1 MLKDVSYTVMTELL
15 QFMYQGVVNVKHTE
29 LNSFMKIAQALQIK
43 GLATSS
49 NQSQHYHHH
58 HSHHS
63 HHSLKSPSSPVPGG
77 NNMPNSSKNSINNAP
92 AAENYSTLDSK
103 LFHSS
108 PLMGHK
114 RGADF
119 GSGESSSYTKKHMKR
134 TQMESADNDI
144 STESM
149 ENISTD
155 DVFPI
160 PQISMVES
168 SRFDLTNVK
177 RENDS
182 MTNPGAMR
190 GLQPPFGFDYS
201 SAYSKHIDYPNDLH
215 MNNDLL
221 KGSAGSCSTSGSSAN
236 VNHMDIPAGKH
247 NLFFFNSAFI
257 LHNHFFSLY
266 HRCE

>member
-1 MLKDVSYTVMTELL
+1 MTELL

-49 NQSQHYHHH
+49 NHVPHHH
-58 HSHHS
+58 HQHSHHS
-63 HHSLKSPSSPVPGG
+63 IHSQKSPPSPPSSG
-77 NNMPNSSKNSINNAP
+77 NNMPNSSKSSMHNAP
-92 AAENYSTLDSK
+92 AAENYSTLDAK
-103 LFHSS
+103 LFHSP

-119 GSGESSSYTKKHMKR
+119 GSGESGSYTKKHMKR
-134 TQMESADNDI
+134 SQLENADNDI

-177 RENDS
+177 RETNDS
-182 MTNPGAMR
+182 MASPGSMR

-201 SAYSKHIDYPNDLH
+201 SAYTKHVDYYQNEFRT
-215 MNNDLL
+215 NNSLL
-221 KGSAGSCSTSGSSAN
+221 KGSAGNCSTPGGSAN
-236 VNHMDIPAGKH
+236 VNHMDIPAGRSIS
-247 NLFFFNSAFI
+247 FF
-257 LHNHFFSLY
+257 LY
-266 HRCE
+266 FCY

>member
-1 MLKDVSYTVMTELL
+1 MTELL

-49 NQSQHYHHH
+49 NQSQHHHHH
-58 HSHHS
+58 HSHHT
-63 HHSLKSPSSPVPGG
+63 HHSQKSPSSPASSST
-77 NNMPNSSKNSINNAP
+77 NMPNSSKNSILNAP
-92 AAENYSTLDSK
+92 AAENYSTLDAK

-108 PLMGHK
+108 SLLGHK
-114 RGADF
+114 RSAEF
-119 GSGESSSYTKKHMKR
+119 GGGESSSYSKKHMKR
-134 TQMESADNDI
+134 SQMESADNDI

-177 RENDS
+177 RETNDS
-182 MTNPGAMR
+182 MSSPGAMR
-190 GLQPPFGFDYS
+190 GGLQPPFGFDYS
-201 SAYSKHIDYPNDLH
+201 SAYSKHIEYPNELH

-221 KGSAGSCSTSGSSAN
+221 KGSAGSCSTPGGSGN
-236 VNHMDIPAGKH
+236 VNHMDIPAGKF
-247 NLFFFNSAFI
+247 NRFLDSFLFFFAI
-257 LHNHFFSLY
+257 FSVS
-266 HRCE
+266 CS

>member
-77 NNMPNSSKNSINNAP
+77 NNVPNSSKNSINNAP
-92 AAENYSTLDSK
+92 VAESYSTLDSK

-108 PLMGHK
+108 PLLGHK

-177 RENDS
+177 RETNDS

-201 SAYSKHIDYPNDLH
+201 SAYSKHIEYPNDLH

-247 NLFFFNSAFI
+247 NQFFPNI
-257 LHNHFFSLY
+257 VLHNHLFSLY
-266 HRCE
+266 YGCE